1 MGMAETYNNK
11 SDKSNEV
18 DRELAEIRR
27 ASQERAANK
36 LEREQNN
43 VERSKET
50 PKEARNEALELAKS
64 REGKEKNEHL
74 ARNVE
79 AKRDTVASKADRDKA
94 YKNIMDVTR
103 TQMSASA
110 RAFSKVIH
118 NPVVEKTSEVIGST
132 VARPNAILT
141 GSVSALILVLGV
153 YTIAH
158 FFGYPLS
165 GFETIGAFILGWLIG
180 IIYDFF
186 YAMIT
191 GKVN

>member
-1 MGMAETYNNK
+1 MAEIYNNK

-27 ASQERAANK
+27 ASQERASDNM
-36 LEREQNN
+36 ERARDS

-50 PKEARNEALELAKS
+50 FAEARGEALELAKS
-64 REGKEKNEHL
+64 RERKTKNE
-74 ARNVE
+74 RVTGNTE
-79 AKRDTVASKADRDKA
+79 TKRDVIANKADRDKA

-103 TQMSASA
+103 TQMSAPA

-118 NPVVEKTSEVIGST
+118 NPFIEKTSEVVGST
-132 VARPNAILT
+132 IARPNAILT